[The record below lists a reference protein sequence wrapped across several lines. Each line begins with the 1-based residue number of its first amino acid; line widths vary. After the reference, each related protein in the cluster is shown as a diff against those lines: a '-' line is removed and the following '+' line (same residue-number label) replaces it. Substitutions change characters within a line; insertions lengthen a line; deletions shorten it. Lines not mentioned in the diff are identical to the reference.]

1 MDSKT
6 PDSLKNQS
14 AKSEPIGLIAG
25 AGRAPMMV
33 ADGIIASG
41 HKLVTAGL
49 KGFCDPKLAG
59 YSDEFRWVGLSKM
72 GSWISYFKKAGVSK
86 AVMIGSVRKSDMY
99 CRFRLLKFLPDF
111 RSAKIWYCKIRKDKR
126 DAAVLL
132 AVAEELSSEG
142 IELMS
147 SVEYCSENLANLGV
161 MTKSKPSASLDKDIE
176 FGWGVVCASADLDIG
191 QSLAI
196 KERDII
202 AVEAVEGTDAMIAR
216 AGKLCKKGGWT
227 MLKVARSNQ
236 DMRFDVPTIG
246 PDTLRNLHQARCK
259 CLVIEAEKTLI
270 ADKTATLDLA
280 DKLGI
285 TIVGKAR

>member
-1 MDSKT
+1 MT
-6 PDSLKNQS
+6 LAQQS
-14 AKSEPIGLIAG
+14 NNAEPIGLIAG

-33 ADGIIASG
+33 ADGIVKSG
-41 HKLVTAGL
+41 RKLVTAGL
-49 KGFCDPKLAG
+49 KGFCDPKLIK
-59 YSDEFRWVGLSKM
+59 YSDQFRWVGLSKM
-72 GSWISYFKKAGVSK
+72 GSWIRYFKSAGVKK

-132 AVAEELSSEG
+132 AVAEELASEG

-147 SVEYCSENLANLGV
+147 SVEYCSENLASAGV
-161 MTKSKPSASLDKDIE
+161 MTKTQPSQSVEKDIE
-176 FGWGVVCASADLDIG
+176 FGWSIVCASADLDIG
-191 QSLAI
+191 QSLAV

-202 AVEAVEGTDAMIAR
+202 AVEAVEGTDAMIKR
-216 AGKLCKKGGWT
+216 AGDLCRKGNWT

-246 PDTLRNLHQARCK
+246 PQTLENLHDAKCK

-270 ADKTATLDLA
+270 ADKQATLKLA
-280 DKLGI
+280 DTLGI
-285 TIVGKAR
+285 SIIGKNRQ